1 MEHQDEELI
10 NTQKFLLLF
19 YNSKRYIDI
28 NTLDLKDRKIGDL
41 DIGSIENCLIHYYKF
56 KASLKCEISTNVIEK
71 RTPGVKENS
80 SDDDDMR
87 LKRSDYSGYSLA
99 ATIANKKQVLTI
111 HTSNSKNSSIII
123 NETSETSQES
133 NSFDSTQPSI
143 QTLNISTLS
152 SMMNCEC
159 INTKKDDWAFIF
171 IRGI

>member
-1 MEHQDEELI
+1 
-10 NTQKFLLLF
+10 
-19 YNSKRYIDI
+19 
-28 NTLDLKDRKIGDL
+28 LDLKDRKIGDL
-41 DIGSIENCLIHYYKF
+41 EIGSIENCLIHYYKF

-99 ATIANKKQVLTI
+99 ATNANKKQILTI

-123 NETSETSQES
+123 NKTSETSQES

-143 QTLNISTLS
+143 QTLHISTLS
-152 SMMNCEC
+152 SMRTVNASTQRKMTGHSFSFVEFKVVDARRSN
-159 INTKKDDWAFIF
+159 
-171 IRGI
+171 

>member
-1 MEHQDEELI
+1 M
-10 NTQKFLLLF
+10 
-19 YNSKRYIDI
+19 
-28 NTLDLKDRKIGDL
+28 DLKDRKIGDL
-41 DIGSIENCLIHYYKF
+41 EIGSIENCLIHYYKF

-99 ATIANKKQVLTI
+99 ATNANKKQILTI

-123 NETSETSQES
+123 NKTSETSQES

-143 QTLNISTLS
+143 QTLHISTLS
-152 SMMNCEC
+152 SMRTVNASTQRKMTGHSFSFVEFKVVDARRSN
-159 INTKKDDWAFIF
+159 
-171 IRGI
+171 